1 MRIIAR
7 RRLREFWSNHA
18 DAEQPLRAWYAT
30 ARRAEWL
37 TPQDIK
43 NAYRRASFVADNR
56 VIFNIGGNN
65 YRLVARVDYQRSIIY
80 IRFLGTHQAYDDID
94 ATTI

>member
-7 RRLREFWSNHA
+7 RTLREFWSNHA
-18 DAEQPLRAWYAT
+18 DAEQSLRAWYST

-37 TPQDIK
+37 TPQDVK
-43 NAYRRASFVADNR
+43 NAYRSASFVADNR
-56 VIFNIGGNN
+56 VIFNIRGNN
-65 YRLVARVDYQRSIIY
+65 YRLVVRVNYKRSTIY
-80 IRFLGTHQAYDDID
+80 IRFIGTHREYDDID